1 MQHLSPIKTRTLS
14 RGSIV
19 EAYNKQLRIR
29 LHRLPDQSVTIVTI
43 FHLKPNGYYY
53 RKTAIRLQQPVNLQE
68 LIEAYEI
75 LT

>member
-1 MQHLSPIKTRTLS
+1 MKTRTLS
-14 RGSIV
+14 QGRIV

-29 LHRLPDQSVTIVTI
+29 LHRPPDQSVAIVTI

-53 RKTAIRLQQPVNLQE
+53 RKTAIRLQQPVNLRE
-68 LIEAYEI
+68 LIETYEL